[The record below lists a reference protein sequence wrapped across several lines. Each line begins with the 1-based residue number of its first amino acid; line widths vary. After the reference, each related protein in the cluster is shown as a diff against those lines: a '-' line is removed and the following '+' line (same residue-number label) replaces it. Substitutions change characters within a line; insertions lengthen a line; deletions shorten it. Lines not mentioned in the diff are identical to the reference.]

1 MCGLLLTETETKF
14 YDIVLDFEA
23 TETLDLQVYR
33 RVALKIKKKF
43 KINILCTDQDV
54 INKSKICL
62 VESQN
67 SIIRWRLARFHRKI
81 SCYSK
86 SLDMVSASLLLLF
99 NEQLI
104 YSIIG

>member
-43 KINILCTDQDV
+43 KINILCTDGNFAY
-54 INKSKICL
+54 I
-62 VESQN
+62 
-67 SIIRWRLARFHRKI
+67 
-81 SCYSK
+81 
-86 SLDMVSASLLLLF
+86 
-99 NEQLI
+99 
-104 YSIIG
+104 